1 MSATMLTALI
11 KTALITTAGVLLS
24 LSILDMVFILFSV
37 DIITLLVANWLWK
50 D

>member
-1 MSATMLTALI
+1 MLTALI